1 MERKKKMGM
10 HITSKFLKPAVG
22 ALGVAFLIGPTM
34 GACGHHAVSTKELV
48 SMSPSSAQFEI
59 GHTVK

>member
-34 GACGHHAVSTKELV
+34 GSCGHHVVSRELN
-48 SMSPSSAQFEI
+48 MGPSSAQFED
-59 GHTVK
+59 GNTLK